1 MRIPDHI
8 VTIDTETTGLYVREW
23 HMPWE
28 VTYAIGEQEPVTL
41 LLPHDR
47 EAADPRALAMN
58 GYHRR
63 WDATKVMASHDEIQ
77 AMFHTLRGKHL
88 LGANV
93 RFDMLMLH
101 RWWGMHAHED
111 WHYRAVELESQAM
124 LMLDLD
130 TPPGLSTIVQML
142 NDQYDADIPEND
154 HSSLGDVETTR
165 AAYRFIR
172 EWRSTVGL
180 TVKPN

>member
-1 MRIPDHI
+1 MTISDDI
-8 VTIDTETTGLYVREW
+8 CTIDTETTGLYVSEG

-28 VTYAIGEQEPVTL
+28 VTYAIGERGPKTL
-41 LLPHDR
+41 LLNHNIT
-47 EAADPRALAMN
+47 AMDPKALAMN
-58 GYHRR
+58 GYHDR
-63 WDATKVMASHDEIQ
+63 WDSTRAASHREVN
-77 AMFHTLRGKHL
+77 AMFGELQGKHL

-101 RWWGMHAHED
+101 YWWPYGGGVEP

-130 TPPGLSTIVQML
+130 TPPGLHTIVQML

>member
-8 VTIDTETTGLYVREW
+8 VTIDTETTGLYVREG

-47 EAADPRALAMN
+47 KAADLRALEMN

-63 WDATKVMASHDEIQ
+63 WDPEQVASPDEIQ
-77 AMFHTLRGKHL
+77 AMFHTLRDKHL

-101 RWWGMHAHED
+101 YHWGKQAHEE
-111 WHYRAVELESQAM
+111 WHYRAVELQSQAM

-154 HSSLGDVETTR
+154 HSSLGDVEATR